1 MELIIKALSILVA
14 IEFIFIMYLETLA
27 TTSKKQQKHLI

>member
-14 IEFIFIMYLETLA
+14 IECIFIMYLETLA
-27 TTSKKQQKHLI
+27 TTSKKNSRNI